1 MFPDQKFFVSWFIL
15 KAMEDGIF
23 SSESKKSE
31 DVNKKEVEKTSL
43 ERQQSHK
50 STNIAPLHVSI

>member
-50 STNIAPLHVSI
+50 STNIAPLQVSI